1 MTRAV
6 YAGTFDPVHYG
17 HIDIIS
23 RASGIFDEL
32 IIGVGVN
39 PDKSPIFSAKERI
52 EMLEEALVDMNNLKI
67 VRFKGLLVDFAKEQ
81 GAKVVVRGV
90 RTTSD
95 MESEFQMALTN
106 KQLNYNIET
115 FFMPS
120 DECYTT
126 YSSTLV
132 KQIVKFGKDDVEEQL
147 EKFIPENVIRRL
159 LGQ

>member
-1 MTRAV
+1 MMVKAV
-6 YAGTFDPVHYG
+6 YAGTFDPVHHG

-23 RASGIFDEL
+23 RVYDLFDEL
-32 IIGVGVN
+32 IIGVGIN
-39 PDKSPIFSAKERI
+39 PDKTPMFSAEDRI
-52 EMLEEALVDMNNLKI
+52 EMLNESLVDLGKFSV

-81 GAKVVVRGV
+81 GASVIVRGI

-106 KQLNYNIET
+106 KQLDYNIET
-115 FFMPS
+115 FFVPC

-132 KQIVKFGKDDVEEQL
+132 KQIVKFAKGDVEELLQ
-147 EKFIPENVIRRL
+147 KFVPDNVARRL
-159 LGQ
+159 LG